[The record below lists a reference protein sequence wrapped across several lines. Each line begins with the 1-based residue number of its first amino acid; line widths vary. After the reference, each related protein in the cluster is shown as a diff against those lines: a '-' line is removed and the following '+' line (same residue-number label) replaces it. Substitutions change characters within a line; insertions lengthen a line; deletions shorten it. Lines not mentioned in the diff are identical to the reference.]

1 MKTTFRRSFV
11 RDLKK
16 VKDQTVRHRV
26 RKMIE
31 AVEAATDLQGI
42 GDFKKL
48 AGTQNCYRIRIG
60 EYRLGVVIDED
71 AVDFVRCLLR
81 RYLYRY
87 FP

>member
-1 MKTTFRRSFV
+1 MKTTFRRSFM

-16 VKDQTVRHRV
+16 VKDQTVLPRV
-26 RKMIE
+26 RKVIE
-31 AVEAATDLQGI
+31 VVEAATDIQGI

-48 AGTQNCYRIRIG
+48 AGTHNCYRIRIG

-71 AVDFVRCLLR
+71 AVDFVRCLPR
-81 RYLYRY
+81 RDLYRY

>member
-26 RKMIE
+26 RRVIE

-48 AGTQNCYRIRIG
+48 AGTHNCYRIRIG
-60 EYRLGVVIDED
+60 EYRLGVVIVPVLPLESSELEP
-71 AVDFVRCLLR
+71 FKGHQT
-81 RYLYRY
+81 
-87 FP
+87 